1 MSEVSVVILN
11 LNGRPYLEQC
21 LSSVRRLTVP
31 VEVVVADNGS
41 QDGSVAY
48 VRKSFPEVR
57 VVELSQTNLGFAE
70 GYNRALALV
79 RTPWLVLLNN
89 DAALEPDWLERL
101 LQASQQNPRAAI
113 LGGKLLFS
121 NAAGRVLQS
130 AGARF
135 TDSGA
140 AFELGWG
147 QPDQGQYDHAG
158 PVGSIPGAALL
169 IRREVFFE
177 LGGFDAGYFAYLED
191 AALCWQAWLAGYEVW
206 YDPGAVAYH
215 RFGASGGGRASPF
228 RIRWMQRNRLANM
241 LKYLEPWS
249 LVRALPASVVYD
261 VYRMIEYSTRGHW
274 AANRA
279 LLEGRLAFWRDL
291 GPILSQRAAIQRHRQ
306 ISDQDL
312 RRRGLLVP
320 SWTAFVEYRRINRL
334 AISWQ

>member
-1 MSEVSVVILN
+1 MTEVSVVVLN

-31 VEVVVADNGS
+31 VEVVMADNGS
-41 QDGSVAY
+41 QDDSVAY
-48 VRKSFPEVR
+48 VRGNFPEVR
-57 VVELSQTNLGFAE
+57 VIELSRINLGFAA

-79 RTPWLVLLNN
+79 DKPWLVLLNN
-89 DAALEPDWLERL
+89 DAALEPLWLEHL
-101 LQASQQNPRAAI
+101 LTVAQQNPRTAI

-140 AFELGWG
+140 AFEIGWG
-147 QPDQGQYDHAG
+147 QPDQGQYDQAG
-158 PVGSIPGAALL
+158 LVGSIPGAALL
-169 IRREVFFE
+169 IRLETFFE
-177 LGGFDAGYFAYLED
+177 LGGFDAAYFAYLED
-191 AALCWQAWLAGYEVW
+191 VALCWKAWLAGYEVR
-206 YDPGAVAYH
+206 YDPRAIAYH

-241 LKYLEPWS
+241 LKYLEPAS
-249 LVRALPASVVYD
+249 LVQALPVSVAYD
-261 VYRMIEYSTRGHW
+261 AYRMLEYAARGHW
-274 AANRA
+274 SASRA

-291 GPILSQRAAIQRHRQ
+291 RPILSQRAAIQRRRQ
-306 ISDQDL
+306 LSDQDL
-312 RRRGLLVP
+312 RERGLLVP
-320 SWTAFVEYRRINRL
+320 AWAAFLEYRRLNRL